1 MYDNIAQN
9 YISNMYALREYANSV
24 DNFVNKKEEFNSDEA
39 LIATIMW
46 IAKDFKERGVNIDE
60 FDFMKMMP
68 NNVEATD
75 EIALK
80 TTNILKSLVK
90 QMSKKLVVT
99 GDGKNATYVH
109 MSKDIKKEFVRVE
122 AENKKVDILYSG
134 SLMLLV
140 TYFEN
145 LISKVMKEDIRL
157 HPERVSLEMKQVP
170 FSMLEKADNLS
181 DIKDMLIEEEVTSL
195 MYKSLESWL
204 DYFGKKVKL
213 KQDYIKKVQGKL
225 EEIIARRNLI
235 VHNEGKVNS
244 IYLNVVKEEERK
256 NIKRGDVLEVDREY
270 LYNAI
275 DIIELSGISL
285 IIEMWIKEYGDNEK
299 ELDKITN
306 LIFSDYLI
314 FDKWEEAKTLYEI
327 CLNSKKLREADKLV
341 CQINRWQC
349 YKWQGRFE
357 EVESEIK
364 KWDISA
370 SSPQFKL
377 AKLALLDKYEE
388 FFKTFDEQ
396 SEVIEEF
403 LREWPLFR
411 NIRESQ
417 IYKERYIA
425 K

>member
-1 MYDNIAQN
+1 MYDGIAQL
-9 YISNMYALREYANSV
+9 YISNMHALRLYSDSV
-24 DNFVNKKEEFNSDEA
+24 DEVVNKRKKISSEAA

-46 IAKDFKERGVNIDE
+46 IAKDFKEKGIDIE
-60 FDFMKMMP
+60 KFDFMNMLPENVDKSDDIASEVENHLRSMVKKMS
-68 NNVEATD
+68 E
-75 EIALK
+75 
-80 TTNILKSLVK
+80 
-90 QMSKKLVVT
+90 KLVISE
-99 GDGKNATYVH
+99 DGKNATYGH
-109 MSKDIKKEFVRVE
+109 MSKDIKKEFIRVE

-145 LISKVMKEDIRL
+145 LISKIMKEDMKL
-157 HPERVSLEMKQVP
+157 HPERMSLEMKQVP
-170 FSMLEKADNLS
+170 FSMLEKADELS

-195 MYKSLESWL
+195 MYKSLDSWL
-204 DYFGKKVKL
+204 DYFSRKVKL
-213 KQDYIKKVQGKL
+213 KQNYIKKVQGKL

-244 IYLNVVKEEERK
+244 IYLNVVKAEERE
-256 NIKRGDVLEVDREY
+256 NIKRGDVLEVNKEY

-285 IIEMWIKEYGDNEK
+285 IIEIWIKEYGKSEE
-299 ELDKITN
+299 ELDKIMD
-306 LIFSDYLI
+306 LIFNDYLI
-314 FDKWEEAKTLYEI
+314 LDKWEEAKTLYEI
-327 CLNSKKLREADKLV
+327 CLNSKKLKEADKLV

-349 YKWQGRFE
+349 FKWQNRFD
-357 EVESEIK
+357 EVECEIER
-364 KWDISA
+364 WDISA

-396 SEVIEEF
+396 SEVDEAF
-403 LREWPLFR
+403 LHEWPLFK

-417 IYKERYIA
+417 IYNERYID